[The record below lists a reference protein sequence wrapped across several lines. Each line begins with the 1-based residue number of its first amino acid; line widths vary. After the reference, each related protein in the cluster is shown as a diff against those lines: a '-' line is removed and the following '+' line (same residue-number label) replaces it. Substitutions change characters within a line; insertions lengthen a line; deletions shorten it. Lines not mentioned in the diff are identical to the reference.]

1 MSENYKMISP
11 QNLQGLE
18 NAGSFE
24 AAKRTISDGYRNL
37 RSDVERLLKQ
47 VEGYEPP
54 EPPETTEIYRAKITA
69 VNASTLTCTIN
80 SESETVYPIHKMAN
94 SLTGDVTPKY
104 STNDYL
110 SVFKSGD
117 TWYTVVPFADTVEFE

>member
-1 MSENYKMISP
+1 MSEEYKMISP

-47 VEGYEPP
+47 QVEDYEPP
-54 EPPETTEIYRAKITA
+54 VITEIYRAQITA

-80 SESETVYPIHKMAN
+80 GESKTVYPIHKMAN

-104 STNDYL
+104 TTNDYL

-117 TWYTVVPFADTVEFE
+117 TWYTVVPFADTIEFE